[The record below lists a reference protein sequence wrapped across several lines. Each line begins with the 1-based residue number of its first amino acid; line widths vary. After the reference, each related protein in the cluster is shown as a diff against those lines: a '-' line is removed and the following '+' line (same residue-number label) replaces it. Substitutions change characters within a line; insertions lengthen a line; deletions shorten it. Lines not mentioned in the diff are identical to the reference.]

1 LLCSS
6 SGALQTKT
14 TIITLLMTS
23 PLSLRALSFGFVLAI
38 ALPLLAVGLFGLRA
52 LNDLSALAWL
62 GQTVLP
68 LYAWNSLLLC
78 LGSLGVALLLGL
90 PPAWFCSQYEF
101 RFRHWAEWI
110 MILPLAMPAY
120 VVAFAYTDALDYSGW
135 LSSWLRLV
143 LGNLGIVS
151 ADTFRQAWPEIRSL
165 PGACLVLGASLS
177 PYVSLLAK
185 SAFEDR
191 PTALA
196 EVSRSLGLTA
206 TEAYFRVI
214 LPVARPAI
222 VAGSALVVME
232 CLADYGTV
240 AFFSVQTLSTGL
252 FKTWFGYGD
261 QNAAALMGLFML
273 LIAIAVLSWER
284 SARGRARYETSG
296 KTIPNRQALTG
307 ASRIW
312 VPIASLAGGVI
323 GFFIPLTLLIY
334 AAVSA
339 DELAG
344 VDKLLTQAW
353 HTAVY
358 GLYALLT
365 IIPIAVLIAYGQRMH
380 RSRVFYHAVRIASS
394 GYAVPGMVVAIGLL
408 ACSSLFTKM
417 LYSEFDLRFTLTA
430 TSLLVVG
437 GYLTRFFTVG
447 FSTIEVGLARIT
459 PSLDQSARSLG
470 LSARG
475 VLFHVHLPILKRAA
489 FVASLLVFVDVV
501 KELPL
506 TLVLR
511 PVNVETLA
519 VAAYQFAADE
529 RLADAALPSIT
540 IALVGLIPLLL
551 LGPRLR

>member
-1 LLCSS
+1 
-6 SGALQTKT
+6 
-14 TIITLLMTS
+14 MNS
-23 PLSLRALSFGFVLAI
+23 PLPLRALSFGFIVAI
-38 ALPLLAVGLFGLRA
+38 ALPLLAVGLFGLLA
-52 LNDLSALAWL
+52 LKDLSALAWL

-78 LGSLGVALLLGL
+78 LGGLAVALVLGL
-90 PPAWFCSQYEF
+90 PPAWFCTQYEF
-101 RFRHWAEWI
+101 ALRRWVQWT

-135 LSSWLRLV
+135 LSSLIREALLGTGFFSVEFLRL
-143 LGNLGIVS
+143 
-151 ADTFRQAWPEIRSL
+151 AWPEIRSL
-165 PGACLVLGASLS
+165 PGACLVLGAALS

-185 SAFEDR
+185 SAFEDS
-191 PTALA
+191 PTSLA

-206 TEAYFRVI
+206 SQAYFRVV

-261 QNAAALMGLFML
+261 QNSAALMGLFML
-273 LIAIAVLSWER
+273 LIAIGILGWER
-284 SARGRARYETSG
+284 SARGRARYEAQGQSN
-296 KTIPNRQALTG
+296 PSRRALQG
-307 ASRIW
+307 RSRIW
-312 VPIASLAGGVI
+312 VPLISLAGGVI
-323 GFFIPLTLLIY
+323 GFFIHLALLVHAALT
-334 AAVSA
+334 A

-344 VDKLLTQAW
+344 VDKLLSQAW
-353 HTAVY
+353 HTSVY
-358 GLYALLT
+358 GVYALLT
-365 IIPIAVLIAYGQRMH
+365 IIPIALLIAYGQRLS
-380 RSRVFYHAVRIASS
+380 RSQVFRYTVRMASS

-408 ACSSLFTKM
+408 ACSSLFTQM
-417 LYSEFDLRFTLTA
+417 LYTNFDLRFTLTA

-470 LSARG
+470 LSSRG
-475 VLFHVHLPILKRAA
+475 VLLHVHLPILRRAA

-529 RLADAALPSIT
+529 RLADAALPSIA
-540 IALVGLIPLLL
+540 IAIVGLIPLLL

>member
-1 LLCSS
+1 
-6 SGALQTKT
+6 
-14 TIITLLMTS
+14 MTS
-23 PLSLRALSFGFVLAI
+23 PPSLRALSFGFVLAI
-38 ALPLLAVGLFGLRA
+38 ALPLFAVGLFGFLA
-52 LNDLSALAWL
+52 LKDLSVLAWL

-101 RFRHWAEWI
+101 RFRRWAEWT
-110 MILPLAMPAY
+110 MIFPLAMPAY

-135 LSSWLRLV
+135 LSTWLRFTLDD
-143 LGNLGIVS
+143 LGIFS
-151 ADTFRQAWPEIRSL
+151 AETLRQAWPEIRSL

-177 PYVSLLAK
+177 PYVCLLAK
-185 SAFEDR
+185 SAFDDR

-196 EVSRSLGLTA
+196 EVSRSLGLSSIET
-206 TEAYFRVI
+206 YFRVI
-214 LPVARPAI
+214 LPMARPAI

-273 LIAIAVLSWER
+273 LLAIAVLSWER

-296 KTIPNRQALTG
+296 KANSNRQGLVG

-312 VPIASLAGGVI
+312 VPIASLAGGTI
-323 GFFIPLTLLIY
+323 GFFIPLALLVY
-334 AAVSA
+334 AALSA
-339 DELAG
+339 DSLEG
-344 VDKLLTQAW
+344 MGKLPTQAW
-353 HTAVY
+353 QTAIY

-365 IIPIAVLIAYGQRMH
+365 IIPIAILIAYGQRMNQSQIFH
-380 RSRVFYHAVRIASS
+380 HAVRMASS

-408 ACSSLFTKM
+408 ACSSLVTQA

-475 VLFHVHLPILKRAA
+475 VLFHVHLPILRRSA

-529 RLADAALPSIT
+529 RLADAALPSIA

>member
-1 LLCSS
+1 M
-6 SGALQTKT
+6 GRQTKT
-14 TIITLLMTS
+14 TIIIVLMTS
-23 PLSLRALSFGFVLAI
+23 SMPLRALSFAFIVAI
-38 ALPLLAVGLFGLRA
+38 ALPLLAVGLFGLLA
-52 LNDLSALAWL
+52 VKDLTALAWL

-68 LYAWNSLLLC
+68 LYVWNSLLLC
-78 LGSLGVALLLGL
+78 LGALAVALILGL
-90 PPAWFCSQYEF
+90 PPAWFCTQYNF
-101 RFRHWAEWI
+101 RLRRFAEWT

-120 VVAFAYTDALDYSGW
+120 VVAFAYTAALDYSGW
-135 LSSWLRLV
+135 LSSLIRASLLETGLFTIEGLR
-143 LGNLGIVS
+143 S
-151 ADTFRQAWPEIRSL
+151 AWPEIRSL
-165 PGACLVLGASLS
+165 PGACLILGAALS
-177 PYVSLLAK
+177 PYVTLLAK
-185 SAFEDR
+185 SAFEDK
-191 PTALA
+191 PNSLA

-206 TEAYFRVI
+206 SQAYFRVV

-240 AFFSVQTLSTGL
+240 SFFSVQTLSTGL

-261 QNAAALMGLFML
+261 QKSAALMGLLML
-273 LIAIAVLSWER
+273 LIAISILSWER
-284 SARGRARYETSG
+284 TARGRARYETRDQSHA
-296 KTIPNRQALTG
+296 TRQPLLG
-307 ASRIW
+307 SSKIW
-312 VPIASLAGGVI
+312 VPIVSLAGGVI
-323 GFFIPLTLLIY
+323 GFFIPLALLVH
-334 AAVSA
+334 AAVTA

-344 VDKLLTQAW
+344 LDKLFYQAW
-353 HTAVY
+353 QTALY

-365 IIPIAVLIAYGQRMH
+365 IIPIALLIAYGQRLSQSSLF
-380 RSRVFYHAVRIASS
+380 RYTVRMASS

-408 ACSSLFTKM
+408 ACSSLFTQL
-417 LYSEFDLRFTLTA
+417 LYANFDLRFTLTA

-459 PSLDQSARSLG
+459 PNLDQSARSLG
-470 LSARG
+470 LSSRG
-475 VLFHVHLPILKRAA
+475 VLFHVHWPILRRVA

-511 PVNVETLA
+511 PINVETLA

-529 RLADAALPSIT
+529 RLADAALPSIA

>member
-1 LLCSS
+1 
-6 SGALQTKT
+6 
-14 TIITLLMTS
+14 M
-23 PLSLRALSFGFVLAI
+23 
-38 ALPLLAVGLFGLRA
+38 
-52 LNDLSALAWL
+52 
-62 GQTVLP
+62 
-68 LYAWNSLLLC
+68 
-78 LGSLGVALLLGL
+78 
-90 PPAWFCSQYEF
+90 
-101 RFRHWAEWI
+101 
-110 MILPLAMPAY
+110 
-120 VVAFAYTDALDYSGW
+120 
-135 LSSWLRLV
+135 
-143 LGNLGIVS
+143 
-151 ADTFRQAWPEIRSL
+151 
-165 PGACLVLGASLS
+165 LGAALS

-185 SAFEDR
+185 SAFEDS
-191 PTALA
+191 PTSLA

-206 TEAYFRVI
+206 SQAYFRVV

-261 QNAAALMGLFML
+261 QNSAALMGLLML
-273 LIAIAVLSWER
+273 LIAIGILGWER
-284 SARGRARYETSG
+284 SARGRARYEAQGQSNTS
-296 KTIPNRQALTG
+296 RRALQG
-307 ASRIW
+307 RSRIW
-312 VPIASLAGGVI
+312 VPLISLAGGVI
-323 GFFIPLTLLIY
+323 GFFIPLALLVH
-334 AAVSA
+334 AALTA

-344 VDKLLTQAW
+344 IDKLLLQAW
-353 HTAVY
+353 HTSVY
-358 GLYALLT
+358 GVYALLT
-365 IIPIAVLIAYGQRMH
+365 IIPIALLIAYGQRLS
-380 RSRVFYHAVRIASS
+380 RSQVFRYTVRMASS

-408 ACSSLFTKM
+408 ACSSLFTQM
-417 LYSEFDLRFTLTA
+417 LYTNFDLRFTLTA

-470 LSARG
+470 LSSRG
-475 VLFHVHLPILKRAA
+475 VLLHVHLPILRRAA

-529 RLADAALPSIT
+529 RLADAALPSIA
-540 IALVGLIPLLL
+540 IAIVGLIPLLL